1 MLRIRMSCV
10 ITASVP
16 FAFSSLYRG
25 VNISLASKG
34 EEEASLKKIVFRT
47 GTAIRVLDE
56 TDIPDLWN
64 LQNCDGEARVQAL
77 QILEGT
83 ECPKE
88 ENEREYQPKHNKQTN
103 LHHSSNGGP
112 LAEPKVSDD
121 NDVLNY
127 YEELEAGLV
136 TNTALS

>member
-1 MLRIRMSCV
+1 M
-10 ITASVP
+10 
-16 FAFSSLYRG
+16 
-25 VNISLASKG
+25 
-34 EEEASLKKIVFRT
+34 LKKIVFRT

-88 ENEREYQPKHNKQTN
+88 EKEREYQPKHKTHTN
-103 LHHSSNGGP
+103 HHSSNDGQ
-112 LAEPKVSDD
+112 LAEQKVTED
-121 NDVLNY
+121 NDGLNY
-127 YEELEAGLV
+127 YEELEAGLA
-136 TNTALS
+136 TNAALVQFLILGKNH